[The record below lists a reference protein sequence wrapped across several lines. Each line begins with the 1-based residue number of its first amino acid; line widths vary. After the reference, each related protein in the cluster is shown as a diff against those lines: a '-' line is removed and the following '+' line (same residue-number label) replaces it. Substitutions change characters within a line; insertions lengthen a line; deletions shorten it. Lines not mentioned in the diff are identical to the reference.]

1 MQCICIASVQP
12 TRPIPRLRAR
22 RPLEAGPPAGWD
34 DGVDNMLAL
43 AIGFVSLLLL
53 PALGVAGLVKQ
64 KVTPVLSV
72 AVFAWLL
79 AGVWALSTGWHAGL
93 PEGRFLRLWMAGL
106 TLGAGLLFVA
116 RLRERRKTWRWVRF
130 VMTALTLAVFVK
142 ALMSYLATY
151 T

>member
-1 MQCICIASVQP
+1 
-12 TRPIPRLRAR
+12 
-22 RPLEAGPPAGWD
+22 
-34 DGVDNMLAL
+34 VDHLLPL

-53 PALGVAGLVKQ
+53 PALGVAGLVKS

-130 VMTALTLAVFVK
+130 VMVALTLFVFVK
-142 ALMSYLATY
+142 ALLAWLDTY
-151 T
+151 A

>member
-1 MQCICIASVQP
+1 
-12 TRPIPRLRAR
+12 
-22 RPLEAGPPAGWD
+22 
-34 DGVDNMLAL
+34 VDHLLPL

-53 PALGVAGLVKQ
+53 PALGVAGLVKS

-79 AGVWALSTGWHAGL
+79 AGVWALSTGWNAGL
-93 PEGRFLRLWMAGL
+93 PEARFLRLWMAGL

-130 VMTALTLAVFVK
+130 VMTALTLFVFVK
-142 ALMSYLATY
+142 ALLAWLDTY

>member
-1 MQCICIASVQP
+1 VVDH
-12 TRPIPRLRAR
+12 LL
-22 RPLEAGPPAGWD
+22 PL
-34 DGVDNMLAL
+34 VV
-43 AIGFVSLLLL
+43 GFVSLLLL
-53 PALGVAGLVKQ
+53 PALGVAGLLKQ
-64 KVTPVLSV
+64 KVTPVLSA

-79 AGVWALSTGWHAGL
+79 GGVWALCAGWTAGL
-93 PEGRFLRLWMAGL
+93 SEGRFLRLWMIGL
-106 TLGAGLLFVA
+106 TLGGGLLFVA

>member
-1 MQCICIASVQP
+1 M
-12 TRPIPRLRAR
+12 
-22 RPLEAGPPAGWD
+22 
-34 DGVDNMLAL
+34 
-43 AIGFVSLLLL
+43 
-53 PALGVAGLVKQ
+53 
-64 KVTPVLSV
+64 
-72 AVFAWLL
+72 
-79 AGVWALSTGWHAGL
+79 
-93 PEGRFLRLWMAGL
+93 PEGSFLRLWMAGL